1 MEMNDVSI
9 FIQEEI
15 QDDIW
20 DFIERRGPETDFT
33 PEEIKSFVEALIRNG
48 LLYHDDFTEDDEKCL
63 DDIENAQWDLITK
76 NINDMEY

>member
-1 MEMNDVSI
+1 MNYVSR
-9 FIQEEI
+9 FIQDKI

-33 PEEIKSFVEALIRNG
+33 PEEIKSYVEALIRSG
-48 LLYHDDFTEDDEKCL
+48 SLYHDDLTEDEDKCL
-63 DDIENAQWDLITK
+63 HDIENAQWDLITK

>member
-20 DFIERRGPETDFT
+20 DFIERSPETDFT
-33 PEEIKSFVEALIRNG
+33 PEKIKIYVEALIRNG
-48 LLYHDDFTEDDEKCL
+48 LLHDYWVDEQYKCL
-63 DDIENAQWDLITK
+63 HDIENAQWDLITK